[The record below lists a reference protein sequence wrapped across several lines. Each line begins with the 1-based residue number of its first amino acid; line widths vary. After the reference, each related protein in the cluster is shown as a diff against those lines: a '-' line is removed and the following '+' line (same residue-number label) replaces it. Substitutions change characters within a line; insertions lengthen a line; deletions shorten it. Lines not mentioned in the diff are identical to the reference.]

1 MRPQL
6 NSGTLGSRE
15 RHIKPDMT
23 SQSMIIIAAVAVLGT
38 IAWLT
43 FGRRDP
49 SLENPDR
56 SHAPLSG
63 RSGSATT
70 ATPNLLQAPSM
81 PPSTTTMN
89 PKNLLFSL
97 PTLCDRIPPVESIA
111 RDSIPTGSTVIDE
124 DDWRQVEFAA
134 VRDRAIVDRELAQ
147 LAQFKVEKRA
157 GAGWT
162 DVFIRQS
169 RPDAIAPLA
178 IPLADLLRSANAGPL
193 PLYLRS
199 GGVVSQVRG
208 GFAVPLHGI
217 VLYGHTDGNNLVT
230 LAVEKRTAE
239 PLDAEQSRA
248 VAHVCHAFNLLVVD
262 WYRVAVIAP

>member
-1 MRPQL
+1 
-6 NSGTLGSRE
+6 
-15 RHIKPDMT
+15 
-23 SQSMIIIAAVAVLGT
+23 MIIIAVVAILGA

-49 SLENPDR
+49 SLEDSDR
-56 SHAPLSG
+56 SHAQLDG
-63 RSGSATT
+63 RSSSTTT
-70 ATPNLLQAPSM
+70 ATPNLLQAPSV

-97 PTLCDRIPPVESIA
+97 PTFCDRIPLVESTAI
-111 RDSIPTGSTVIDE
+111 DSTPAGSTVIDE

-147 LAQFKVEKRA
+147 LARFKVEKRA

-162 DVFIRQS
+162 DVFVRQS

-178 IPLADLLRSANAGPL
+178 IPLADLLRSANAKAL

-199 GGVVSQVRG
+199 GGAVSQVVSVRSGPFLTYG
-208 GFAVPLHGI
+208 GRATQFCGKRSSTRSAE
-217 VLYGHTDGNNLVT
+217 
-230 LAVEKRTAE
+230 VES
-239 PLDAEQSRA
+239 SRINTSVKYA
-248 VAHVCHAFNLLVVD
+248 SGSSSWAMQVATTV
-262 WYRVAVIAP
+262 

>member
-1 MRPQL
+1 MDR
-6 NSGTLGSRE
+6 RE
-15 RHIKPDMT
+15 RRIKPDMT
-23 SQSMIIIAAVAVLGT
+23 SQSIFIIAAVAALGA

-56 SHAPLSG
+56 SHTQLDG
-63 RSGSATT
+63 RSASPAT
-70 ATPNLLQAPSM
+70 AMPNLLQAPTV

-89 PKNLLFSL
+89 PKNILFSL
-97 PTLCDRIPPVESIA
+97 PTLCDRIPPVESLA
-111 RDSIPTGSTVIDE
+111 ADSIPAGSTVIDE

-147 LAQFKVEKRA
+147 LIRFKVEKRV
-157 GAGWT
+157 GAGWS
-162 DVFIRQS
+162 DVFVRQS

-178 IPLADLLRSANAGPL
+178 IPLADLLRSVNARPL
-193 PLYLRS
+193 SLYLRS
-199 GGVVSQVRG
+199 GGVVSKVRG

-230 LAVEKRTAE
+230 LAIEKHTAG

-248 VAHVCHAFNLLVVD
+248 VADVCHAFNVFVVD
-262 WYRVAVIAP
+262 WYRVVVIAS